1 MATVKVY
8 NSEGKETEELKV
20 SDSVFGLPAN
30 NDLIHQVYVSLMGN
44 KRQVL
49 AHTKNRGERAGSG
62 IKPWRQK
69 GTGRARVGSLRT
81 PTWRGGGVAFGPTKD
96 RNFKKKINKK
106 MNAKAIAMVLSGK
119 LRDEELIILE
129 KLELKKASAQGGS
142 AFSGKTKEMAAAL
155 KKFKLKGS
163 VLMGFSV
170 NEKSLMRLSRNLPKV
185 KNIATE
191 QLNVLAML
199 DNKNLI
205 MSKESVKYLEKKYA
219 K

>member
-1 MATVKVY
+1 MTTVKVY
-8 NSEGKETEELKV
+8 NLDGKKIEDIEL
-20 SDSVFGLPAN
+20 SDSVFGLSAN
-30 NDLIHQVYVSLMGN
+30 NDLIHQVYVSLLGN

-119 LRDEELIILE
+119 LRDREIVVLD
-129 KLELKKASAQGGS
+129 KLELANQ
-142 AFSGKTKEMAAAL
+142 KTKEMAAAL
-155 KKFKLKGS
+155 KKLKLKGS
-163 VLMGFSV
+163 VLLGFSIK
-170 NEKSLMRLSRNLPKV
+170 EKNLMRFSRNLPKV
-185 KNIATE
+185 KNIATD

-199 DNKNLI
+199 ESKNLI